1 MYILVFM
8 WRKVKPFIK
17 NLRHF
22 MILEP
27 FCFKQVPINPK
38 TRRFLPNMAK
48 NFSHSTMSPKSSNSV
63 IVLTS
68 APNLNS
74 SNYIIPINTTSQLP
88 LKLNKLN
95 NTSWRVQFQSLL
107 FGYDQLGYIDGTYPC
122 PPSEIHI
129 DAIGF
134 WDYGASHHVSYVYG
148 RSIDST
154 REDLCKQVQ
163 NLKPWD

>member
-1 MYILVFM
+1 
-8 WRKVKPFIK
+8 
-17 NLRHF
+17 

-38 TRRFLPNMAK
+38 TRHFLPNMAK
-48 NFSHSTMSPKSSNSV
+48 NSSHSTMSPESSNSVSV

-88 LKLNKLN
+88 SKLNKLN
-95 NTSWRVQFQSLL
+95 YTSWRVQFQSLL
-107 FGYDQLGYIDGTYPC
+107 FGYDLLGYIDGTYPC
-122 PPSEIHI
+122 PPFEIHI
-129 DAIGF
+129 GAIGF
-134 WDYGASHHVSYVYG
+134 WDYGASHCVSYVYNA
-148 RSIDST
+148 SIDST

-163 NLKPWD
+163 NPKSWQLVFETMVPLIMLAMSMVEA